1 MQRAKVDKTIRE
13 MLVGHGPGLDSVY
26 YKPQEEEEIL
36 EEYLKAVDLLTIN
49 KEHRLQK
56 QLDQYNKKSGDLE
69 LIRTQITENYEQKI
83 QLIREEME
91 SKFQEIIKRIDIS
104 RV

>member
-1 MQRAKVDKTIRE
+1 M
-13 MLVGHGPGLDSVY
+13 
-26 YKPQEEEEIL
+26 
-36 EEYLKAVDLLTIN
+36 TIN